1 MDHLL
6 SSQAMEA
13 STPERGTRRMPLR
26 RAGRAGIGNTGRGD
40 TTNELAVQTL
50 NALGGA
56 KLIRFAAVQ
65 EGRQVPEARQGR
77 RGKRLD
83 RCGDHALDPGT
94 RRETRRPRLTSSP
107 PVTCRQFSIGV
118 GVGLGRVPTVDPQ
131 LQTATAARDDTISEG
146 RKGNP
151 MDRRGT
157 QVHP

>member
-65 EGRQVPEARQGR
+65 ERVSMGRTAVYELIKA
-77 RGKRLD
+77 GKFPRPVKVGAASAWIDVEITRWIQELAAKRD
-83 RCGDHALDPGT
+83 APG
-94 RRETRRPRLTSSP
+94 
-107 PVTCRQFSIGV
+107 
-118 GVGLGRVPTVDPQ
+118 
-131 LQTATAARDDTISEG
+131 
-146 RKGNP
+146 
-151 MDRRGT
+151 
-157 QVHP
+157 